1 MDKLSQLL
9 KYIWQ
14 DKWLIL
20 LSLALAFVSW
30 QRIHRT
36 IGYETTLSH
45 IPIELIAPEG
55 WSLLSSSLDDVS
67 ITLRGSQEEIRLL
80 NKDNLRVII
89 PLPEPNAQNEAA
101 IRFSKT
107 HLLNPSNARLIR
119 FNPPQ
124 IHVSFDQTTEKLIPV
139 KATFTGNLR
148 EGLEIVQATCKPAG
162 VQVRGAKKMIDAL
175 ERIETQPILLDR
187 QPTSFMETVGL
198 ALPDT
203 PGISAAIQRI
213 DVRIEINEQL
223 RTRQFL
229 NVPLRV
235 LNAPNNGA
243 SIALV
248 PETINL
254 ALSGARQK
262 VDRIRPENIT
272 AYVRCDQ
279 LDASTTYDLPVQ
291 VDLPEGIILN
301 STEPSVIKVSIS
313 FAP

>member
-1 MDKLSQLL
+1 MDKLNQLL
-9 KYIWQ
+9 SYIWQ

-20 LSLALAFVSW
+20 LSLAIAFLSW

-36 IGYETTLSH
+36 IGYETTLSQ
-45 IPIELIAPEG
+45 IPLELIAPEG
-55 WSLLSSSLDDVS
+55 WSLLSSSLNDVS

-80 NKDNLRVII
+80 NKNNLRVII
-89 PLPEPNAQNEAA
+89 PLPEPNAQNEAT
-101 IRFSKT
+101 IRFSKS

-124 IHVSFDQTTEKLIPV
+124 INVSFDQTAEKLIPV
-139 KATFTGNLR
+139 KANFTGYLR

-162 VQVRGAKKMIDAL
+162 VQVRGAKTMIDSL
-175 ERIETQPILLDR
+175 ERIETNPIILDR
-187 QPTSFMETVGL
+187 RSASFMETVGL
-198 ALPDT
+198 ALSDT
-203 PGISAAIQRI
+203 PSISADTQRI
-213 DVRIEINEQL
+213 DVRIEIKEQI

-229 NVPLRV
+229 NIPLRV
-235 LNAPNNGA
+235 LNAPNNGF
-243 SIALV
+243 SIALA

-254 ALSGARQK
+254 TLSGAQQK

-291 VDLPEGIILN
+291 VDLPDGVILN
-301 STEPSVIKVSIS
+301 NTEPSVVKVFVNST
-313 FAP
+313 P

>member
-1 MDKLSQLL
+1 MDKLNQLL
-9 KYIWQ
+9 NYLWQ

-20 LSLALAFVSW
+20 LSLALAFMSW

-36 IGYETTLSH
+36 IGYETTLSQ
-45 IPIELIAPEG
+45 IPLELIAPEG
-55 WSLLSSSLDDVS
+55 WSILSSSLDEVS

-80 NKDNLRVII
+80 NKNNLRVII
-89 PLPEPNAQNEAA
+89 PLPEPNAQNEAT

-124 IHVSFDQTTEKLIPV
+124 VNVSFDQTAEKLIPV
-139 KATFTGNLR
+139 KATFTGHLR

-162 VQVRGAKKMIDAL
+162 VKVRGAKSMIASL
-175 ERIETQPILLDR
+175 ERIETNPIKLDR
-187 QPTSFMETVGL
+187 RPASFMETVGL
-198 ALPDT
+198 SFPDT
-203 PGISAAIQRI
+203 PEISSDTQRI
-213 DVRIEINEQL
+213 DVRIEIKEQI

-229 NVPLRV
+229 NIPLRV
-235 LNAPNNGA
+235 LNAPNNGF

-254 ALSGARQK
+254 TLSGAQQK

-291 VDLPEGIILN
+291 VDLPDGIILN
-301 STEPSVIKVSIS
+301 NTEPSVIKVSINS
-313 FAP
+313 TP

>member
-1 MDKLSQLL
+1 MNKLKQLIN
-9 KYIWQ
+9 YIWQ

-36 IGYETTLSH
+36 IGYETTLSQ

-89 PLPEPNAQNEAA
+89 PLPEPNTQNEAT
-101 IRFSKT
+101 IRFSNT

-124 IHVSFDQTTEKLIPV
+124 INVSFDQTAETLLPV
-139 KATFTGNLR
+139 KASFTGNLR

-162 VQVRGAKKMIDAL
+162 VQVRGAKKIIDAL
-175 ERIETQPILLDR
+175 ERIETKPITLDR
-187 QPTSFMETVGL
+187 RPASFMETVGL

-203 PGISAAIQRI
+203 PGISADTQRI
-213 DVRIEINEQL
+213 DVRIEIKEQI

-229 NVPLRV
+229 HIPLRV
-235 LNAPNNGA
+235 LNAPNKGS

-254 ALSGARQK
+254 TLSGAQQR

-291 VDLPEGIILN
+291 VDLPDGIILN
-301 STEPSVIKVSIS
+301 NTEPSVVKVSIS
-313 FAP
+313 LTP

>member
-1 MDKLSQLL
+1 MDKLNQLL
-9 KYIWQ
+9 SHIWQ

-20 LSLALAFVSW
+20 ISLVLAFVSW
-30 QRIHRT
+30 QQIYRT
-36 IGYETTLSH
+36 IGYETTLSQ
-45 IPIELIAPEG
+45 IPLELIAPEG

-89 PLPEPNAQNEAA
+89 PLPEPNAQNEAT

-124 IHVSFDQTTEKLIPV
+124 INVTFDQTAEKLIPV
-139 KATFTGNLR
+139 KANFTGHLR

-162 VQVRGAKKMIDAL
+162 IQVRGAKTMIDSL
-175 ERIETQPILLDR
+175 ERIGTKAIVLDR
-187 QPTSFMETVGL
+187 RTASFMETVGL
-198 ALPDT
+198 DLPDT
-203 PGISAAIQRI
+203 PGISTDAHRI
-213 DVRIEINEQL
+213 DVRIEIKEQI

-229 NVPLRV
+229 HIPLSV
-235 LNAPNNGA
+235 LNAPDKNS
-243 SIALV
+243 SITLV

-254 ALSGARQK
+254 TLSGAQQK

-291 VDLPEGIILN
+291 VDLPDGIILN
-301 STEPSVIKVSIS
+301 NTEPSVVKVSIS
-313 FAP
+313 SKP